1 MKIAW
6 IFGLAFF
13 VLECN
18 FSLFLFVF
26 FRFVFFNSDQNSDRL
41 AIDSSIGFGR
51 LLAIVCGSVMTPVG
65 FGDLGLGHKQSVFRC
80 MLLTMLKSQQLLQP
94 LLLVTAIEM
103 LRILRLLVPVV
114 LLPLI
119 L

>member
-1 MKIAW
+1 MD
-6 IFGLAFF
+6 FRSC
-13 VLECN
+13 V
-18 FSLFLFVF
+18 FLFWSVNF
-26 FRFVFFNSDQNSDRL
+26 HFFFLCFRFVFFYYDQNSDRL

-80 MLLTMLKSQQLLQP
+80 MLLTMLKPQQLLQP
-94 LLLVTAIEM
+94 LLLVPAIEM
-103 LRILRLLVPVV
+103 LRILRLLVLVV